1 MKPLPLLI
9 CLLLPIVAC
18 AENVLTNPADV
29 VRALEQKQLGA
40 KFRLN
45 GTIAYVPHCPW
56 CYHLA
61 TDGRL
66 LRFVVGEWTKK
77 VGTLCAGYDIE
88 VSGSIVTY
96 GPKHEI
102 SLASMKERNLGRGKP
117 LIHSPCSV
125 SELLSRRSPHLVRV
139 TGKVNSLFRDP
150 LFPEWIFLSLG
161 SESDSIYCITHSP
174 PADGLVLPELVDCV
188 VSVSG
193 LFEANCAYR
202 GNHQQPCVSFKSFAD
217 VTILEP
223 APFWTTFR
231 LILVVFLL
239 IAVLIAFA
247 IYSAIRRKTDKARL
261 LERTRLATELH
272 DYMAQDITAISY
284 QITAAKQMH
293 GSNPEESLAH
303 LCTADRMISSC
314 RTEIRRCLWDLKNEA
329 LNERDFSK
337 AVRISLGPL
346 LQGVRFSV
354 TMNVPRTRLD
364 EAMTHNLLS
373 VIRELISNATNH
385 GHADHVTVS
394 GVLDGN
400 RLTMTV
406 RDNGCGFSVEDTP
419 GLETGHF
426 GLSGIRE
433 RLHRYRGE
441 LRIKSAPGEGT
452 VVTVELQIK
461 MP

>member
-1 MKPLPLLI
+1 MKLFALLI
-9 CLLLPIVAC
+9 CLLLSNALR
-18 AENVLTNPADV
+18 AENTLTNAADV
-29 VRALEQKQLGA
+29 IRALEQKQLGTR
-40 KFRLN
+40 FHLN
-45 GTIAYVPHCPW
+45 GTVAYVPHNPW
-56 CYHLA
+56 NYRLLA
-61 TDGRL
+61 DGRL
-66 LRFVVGEWTKK
+66 LRFVVGEWKKK
-77 VGTLCAGYDIE
+77 VGTLRAGDNIE
-88 VSGSIVTY
+88 VNGTIVTY

-102 SLASMKERNLGRGKP
+102 SLASMKERHLGRGNP
-117 LIHSPCSV
+117 LFYSPCSV
-125 SELLSRRSPHLVRV
+125 SELLSRRSPHLIRV
-139 TGKVNSLFRDP
+139 TGRVNSLFRDP
-150 LFPEWIFLSLG
+150 LYPEWIFLSLG

-188 VSVSG
+188 ISVSG
-193 LFEANCAYR
+193 LFEADGAYR
-202 GNHQQPCVSFKSFAD
+202 GGSQQPYVSFMSFAD
-217 VTILEP
+217 VNVLKT

-247 IYSAIRRKTDKARL
+247 IYCAIQRKTDNARL

-284 QITAAKQMH
+284 QITAAKQTH
-293 GSNPEESLAH
+293 GSDPETSLSH

-346 LQGVRFSV
+346 LQGVHSSV

-364 EAMTHNLLS
+364 DAMAHNLLS
-373 VIRELISNATNH
+373 VIRELVSNATNH
-385 GHADHVTVS
+385 GHANRVTVS
-394 GVLDGN
+394 GILDGN
-400 RLTMTV
+400 RLTVTV
-406 RDNGCGFSVEDTP
+406 RDNGYGFSVNDSP
-419 GLETGHF
+419 GLEAGHF

-441 LRIKSAPGEGT
+441 VRIKSAPGEGT

-461 MP
+461 SV